1 MTFASVEFLLFF
13 VILLL
18 LVVLI
23 QTIGRERASAKTLC
37 HIVLLVSSYIFY
49 GWWNAEL
56 CILLLGVTLIAFFSA
71 RQKDESHPY
80 LSRFC
85 LVIGVGTPLAVLGI
99 FKYFDFFVESF
110 CEVFHMEYAVSL
122 GLILPVGISFYT
134 FQALSYTI
142 DVYTGRIEKEESFV
156 RFALYI
162 SFFPQ
167 LVAGP
172 IVKAS
177 EFLPQLK
184 EERRV
189 TLAGLESGVQIF
201 AFGLFKK
208 IVLADNLSVFV
219 DEVYRMPQIF
229 HSGTVLLA
237 VISYAIQIYLDFS
250 GYSDMAIGCAKCF
263 GYDLNKNF
271 NLPYISQ
278 NISEFWKRWH
288 ISLSSWLQQ
297 YLYIPL
303 GGNRRGW
310 MRTYF
315 NLFLTMLLGGLW
327 HGADWTF
334 VLWGGLHG
342 IALCIHKLYSKI
354 TGSGKEGAKNP
365 AVRIVN
371 ILLTNI
377 FVCFLWI
384 FFRASDMNQAMQVI
398 HQLFGWHDGVV
409 HIYSWSI
416 AAILILAAATGMA
429 YVHSGRIT
437 GETGRKE
444 NGNGKKA
451 KTVDGYY
458 PILNLTHYGSLV
470 LFFIE
475 IGLILGLAYVKG
487 SPFIYFQF

>member
-1 MTFASVEFLLFF
+1 MTFASIEFLLFF
-13 VILLL
+13 VMVLLMM
-18 LVVLI
+18 VLI
-23 QTIGRERASAKTLC
+23 QHFGRGRKYTQTLC
-37 HIVLLVSSYIFY
+37 HTVLLIASYIFY
-49 GWWNAEL
+49 GWWNVKL
-56 CILLLGVTLIAFFSA
+56 CTLLCGVTMIAFFSA
-71 RQKDESHPY
+71 RKKDEAHLRMSRLY
-80 LSRFC
+80 L
-85 LVIGVGTPLAVLGI
+85 LLGVAAPLTVLGI

-110 CEVFHMEYAVSL
+110 CEMLRIESAVSL
-122 GLILPVGISFYT
+122 KLILPVGISFYT

-142 DVYTGRIEKEESFV
+142 DVYNGRIEKEESFL

-177 EFLPQLK
+177 EFLPQLM
-184 EERRV
+184 EDRRV
-189 TLAGLESGVQIF
+189 TLRRLEGGVQIF
-201 AFGLFKK
+201 VFGLFKK

-250 GYSDMAIGCAKCF
+250 GYSDMAIGCAKCL

-288 ISLSSWLQQ
+288 ISLSTWLQQ

-303 GGNRRGW
+303 GGNRKGRL
-310 MRTYF
+310 RTYL

-342 IALCIHKLYSKI
+342 LALCIHKWYAKNM
-354 TGSGKEGAKNP
+354 GSGKDGAKNP
-365 AVRIVN
+365 AVRMTN

-377 FVCFLWI
+377 LVCFLWI
-384 FFRASDMNQAMQVI
+384 FFRASDLNQAMQVI
-398 HQLFGWHDGVV
+398 HRLLGWHDGIV
-409 HIYSWSI
+409 HIYSWSV
-416 AAILILAAATGMA
+416 AAIVIVAAATVMA
-429 YVHSGRIT
+429 YIHSRKAIR
-437 GETGRKE
+437 ETDDTE
-444 NGNGKKA
+444 YGKR
-451 KTVDGYY
+451 VNGYY
-458 PILNLTHYGSLV
+458 PIRNLTQYGSLV
-470 LFFIE
+470 LFFVE

>member
-13 VILLL
+13 VTLLL

-23 QTIGRERASAKTLC
+23 QTIGRGRSSAKTLC
-37 HIVLLVSSYIFY
+37 HLVLLVSSYIFY
-49 GWWNAEL
+49 GWWNARL
-56 CILLLGVTLIAFFSA
+56 CTLLMGVTLIAFFTA
-71 RQKDESHPY
+71 RRKDVSHPW
-80 LSRFC
+80 LSR
-85 LVIGVGTPLAVLGI
+85 LYLLTGVGTPLVVLGI

-110 CEVFHMEYAVSL
+110 CELFHMEHAVSL

-142 DVYTGRIEKEESFV
+142 DVYTGRIEKEESLV

-177 EFLPQLK
+177 EFLPQL
-184 EERRV
+184 EEDRRI
-189 TLAGLESGVQIF
+189 TLGRLENGIQIF
-201 AFGLFKK
+201 VFGLFKK
-208 IVLADNLSVFV
+208 LVLADNLSVFV

-303 GGNRRGW
+303 GGNRKGQI
-310 MRTYF
+310 RTYL
-315 NLFLTMLLGGLW
+315 NLLLTMLLGGLW

-342 IALCIHKLYSKI
+342 IALCIHKLYCKV

-365 AVRIVN
+365 AVRITN
-371 ILLTNI
+371 ILITNI

-398 HQLFGWHDGVV
+398 HQLLVWHDGVV

-416 AAILILAAATGMA
+416 AAILILLTATVMA
-429 YVHSGRIT
+429 YVRSG
-437 GETGRKE
+437 K
-444 NGNGKKA
+444 

-458 PILNLTHYGSLV
+458 PILNLTRYGSLV
-470 LFFIE
+470 LFFVE